1 MGFNVMSLARSISAG
16 LGLLAAAIATGAPYW
31 FLVTVKIS
39 FDGGSTFYDKE
50 LNVGLFYMV
59 KGEDTYK
66 YKDQEDEKLIYM
78 IMLDKVSN
86 AYVLPGMMRVGQ
98 IFFALAMFGIVVCFG
113 ASMILLLKRYSS
125 VEGELLLAGS
135 LTGIAAA
142 AIIGVVLPGISTEAE
157 KDVVWNRLPIP
168 KHFQLIEAT
177 PNVTVAFALYI
188 AALAAVLIVI
198 AAFISWIQA
207 CSLCKHVEE
216 VRYQQL
222 HDSSIT
228 EKEVP
233 TFQSYGKSLRPYYA
247 EKGDRGFYSVEI

>member
-16 LGLLAAAIATGAPYW
+16 IGLLAAAIATGAPYW

-39 FDGGSTFYDKE
+39 FDGGATFYDKD

-59 KGEDTYK
+59 KGEDAYK

-113 ASMILLLKRYSS
+113 ASTILLLKRYSS
-125 VEGELLLAGS
+125 VEGELLLSGA

-142 AIIGVVLPGISTEAE
+142 AVLGVILPAISTEAE

-168 KHFQLIEAT
+168 KHFQLVEAR
-177 PNVTVAFALYI
+177 PNVAIAFALYI
-188 AALAAVLIVI
+188 AALAALLIII
-198 AAFISWIQA
+198 ATIISWIQA
-207 CSLCKHVEE
+207 CILCKHIEE

-222 HDSSIT
+222 HDESLV

-233 TFQSYGKSLRPYYA
+233 TFQSYGKNLRPYYA
-247 EKGDRGFYSVEI
+247 EQGGRGFHSVEI